1 VKEGKVRFVYKDFII
16 IGEESTWAAE
26 AARCAGDQGH
36 FWDYQDKL
44 FDNQQGENRGGYA
57 KPNLKRFATELGL
70 NADSFNQCLDSDKY
84 RNDVQRETA
93 EGKSLGV
100 RGTPSVFVNGQM
112 VTGPTF
118 EQIRAAIEANLSTGS

>member
-1 VKEGKVRFVYKDFII
+1 VRFVYKDFII

-44 FDNQQGENRGGYA
+44 FENQQGENRGGFS

-84 RNDVQRETA
+84 RNEVQRETA

-100 RGTPSVFVNGQM
+100 RGTPSIFVNGQM
-112 VTGPTF
+112 VAGPSF
-118 EQIRAAIEANLSTGS
+118 EQIQAAIEANLSTGS